1 MRRGLPI
8 AALLVSTVFALS
20 GCGGGSVAIRSG
32 FPAHGAPPP
41 PPAGGA
47 HAGLSVSGGSGLAL
61 ALVLGLI
68 IADGVYCATNRLQQG
83 SGDPAPTEAPR
94 PLLQRIDRGWVDR
107 GP

>member
-1 MRRGLPI
+1 MRRRLPL
-8 AALLVSTVFALS
+8 AALLVSAALALQ

-32 FPAHGAPPP
+32 FPAAPPP
-41 PPAGGA
+41 PPGAA
-47 HAGLSVSGGSGLAL
+47 HAGLSVSGGNGLAL

-68 IADGVYCATNRLQQG
+68 IADGVHWAAHRLQAP
-83 SGDPAPTEAPR
+83 GDPASTEAPTR